1 MKVKKIILTM
11 VSTLILCAMAF
22 GQTAYAATNALP
34 ELKDGKVYF
43 VSLITGVNYDIN
55 YEEGKQ
61 YALGNN
67 IRLINKI
74 GLVENPTASEINYSK
89 VNDAYCA
96 KAGQGFEYRDY
107 IDGYNYQLDDLKNG
121 DTYINFIDKYISRDE
136 LADGRDEVNTG
147 WGDNYNNI
155 LRLTDLFYLENDNF
169 ETYKNGTL
177 KEALKSNPEL
187 WVNLGGDANYS
198 NLADADLLNVDQIK
212 AIQQAA
218 LWYFTNSDDNN
229 YHKENLEIFCKEN
242 NEGIYKQIVDETDVS
257 YLGSEANALYKYL
270 IETAKVIPTGNTQR
284 DTKVYF
290 YTNASSEIEKENTQ
304 PVIVLKREKKEFDLA
319 LRKYITEVKDK
330 DGNTIKTYNDAKNR
344 VPDTSSEQSLTGE
357 GLKDGEQTAKK
368 EHIKD
373 PVTIK
378 KGNRVVYTIRIYNE
392 GEVDGYAKQV
402 TDYLPE
408 GLELV
413 PQAQSTIN
421 TTYNWTS
428 TDGKRVTT
436 DYLENVLIPAANRD
450 WSKLDDKD
458 SNENPIYYRD
468 LLIECKVNSKATS
481 KNLKNIAEITESTGK
496 NGEKDTDSDAGN
508 VTTDTDNYNKDG
520 KHKTTGR
527 GEEDDDDFEDLK
539 INFDLALRK
548 YITKVEDA
556 NGNNISIE
564 SRVPNVDES
573 TIPLTTGTTP
583 TTATYKHKKDPV
595 SVQNGYYVYYT
606 LSIYNEGDVDGNAT
620 QITDQ
625 LPAGLVAQRDG
636 IVSDT
641 FEFESYDTTNNVL
654 VLKRKSGVAVQQSY
668 EEGKL
673 NDYKETVTVK
683 CKVDTKQSGK
693 IFTNI
698 AWISEYYEKGKG
710 VVTSDL
716 DSQSTTPSTKPSKEG
731 LVTDEIGYI
740 NEAKNRTKTIDS
752 SSSYFEGQQDDD
764 DFEKIRVANFDLAL
778 RKFITKITTKSSN
791 YTESTDYTSTR
802 EPSITG
808 ETVGEETTAE
818 KKHDKTPLQVAKG
831 DKVEYTIRIY
841 NEGDVDGYASKVIDY
856 LPDGLTFQKLADG
869 NGFTNVYIVEEKT
882 DSNGKKYLEFTMNPT
897 TPTILKAVGGTA
909 NFEQLTNNDYYTD
922 IKIECIVNDSATK
935 DNLKNVAEITETK
948 DKDGNTNPTEPDS
961 TPNDLTDN
969 EKKNP
974 ERSTSENGKG
984 WEDDDD
990 YEDLKLV
997 ELDLALRKF
1006 ITRVAD
1012 NPEMT
1017 NATEY
1022 DRAPT
1027 VSQEDVE
1034 KLFNGEI
1041 TTANYNHTKKP
1052 LKVNVRDYVEY
1063 TLRVYNEGSMEGY
1076 AREITDHLPEYL
1088 EYVKCEANETTYK
1101 WNVSEDGRTVTTDYL
1116 KDTKL
1121 DALKR
1126 VVHSVS
1132 ETTGIPHAIGMT
1144 EEVVMDSTSKLDE
1157 LELKIICKV
1166 NDKIPYETNQ
1176 TNIAE
1181 ISKYGFSKKG
1191 STQITETDT
1200 DRDSQTPAGN
1210 GGVVLPSDEDLPN
1223 YKKDEIDSGK
1233 SYIPGQQD
1241 DDDFEKIYVPKFD
1254 LALRKFITKV
1264 EKVNEDNTREDRYTK
1279 ADYDARVPQISQES
1293 YEKLIKGETTTL
1305 EYTHS
1310 KEPMNTVQTDIVTY
1324 TLRVYNEGN
1333 MAGYA
1338 SVITDDIPEGVVF
1351 LPEDATNVKY
1361 RWKMFEELPEGATA
1375 KAGKEMV
1382 ELNINESSEVKKYVE
1397 TDDVSKAKI
1406 IRTDYLSR
1414 ENGATENKIKALD
1427 KENRLSDANPDYRD
1441 VQVAFK
1447 VVEPYRSDRIIINYA
1462 QISKDQD
1469 EDGDEVTDIDSHTD
1483 EWIKDEDDQDIEKIR
1498 VPQFD
1503 LALRKWVT
1511 QAIVTENGETTVTE
1525 TGHQPFDDPE
1535 EVVKVELHRKKLSNV
1550 TVKFRY
1556 SIRVYNDGY
1565 DKETGA
1571 ALPGYIAGYAKE
1583 VKDHIPEG
1591 LKFLPEDNPDWKDEG
1606 NNIITTRKLEN
1617 TLLKPGEFADVE
1629 VVLTWI
1635 NGNDNL
1641 GLKINYAEISED
1653 DNDWDVPDNDST
1665 PDNMKERH
1673 EDDDDDAPVILS
1685 VSTGVEATY
1694 IVLGLSV
1701 LITIAGGIALIKKFV
1716 M

>member
-897 TPTILKAVGGTA
+897 TPKILKAVGGTA

-1012 NPEMT
+1012 NADMT
-1017 NATEY
+1017 TNVKSFAREPKVKEINLIGTK
-1022 DRAPT
+1022 D
-1027 VSQEDVE
+1027 S
-1034 KLFNGEI
+1034 NGNVI
-1041 TTANYNHTKKP
+1041 TTASYQHTKDP
-1052 LKVNVRDYVEY
+1052 VKVNIGNFVEY
-1063 TLRVYNEGSMEGY
+1063 ELRVYNEGTMNAYAAEINDYLPPYLKFVNEGINKDVY
-1076 AREITDHLPEYL
+1076 GWEP
-1088 EYVKCEANETTYK
+1088 
-1101 WNVSEDGRTVTTDYL
+1101 SEDGRTITTKYLENTELSKVTTDKNGVVTSTSLDSSDKHGMNL
-1116 KDTKL
+1116 K
-1121 DALKR
+1121 
-1126 VVHSVS
+1126 V
-1132 ETTGIPHAIGMT
+1132 IC
-1144 EEVVMDSTSKLDE
+1144 EVVAE
-1157 LELKIICKV
+1157 
-1166 NDKIPYETNQ
+1166 IPYETYQ
-1176 TNIAE
+1176 TNIA
-1181 ISKYGFSKKG
+1181 
-1191 STQITETDT
+1191 QITKYKDENKKILDE
-1200 DRDSQTPAGN
+1200 DRDSQTINKGYVKVN
-1210 GGVVLPSDEDLPN
+1210 DEDLPEYRGLTDKDKELSDSDYY
-1223 YKKDEIDSGK
+1223 YK
-1233 SYIPGQQD
+1233 GQQD

-1264 EKVNEDNTREDRYTK
+1264 EKEGGVNRYSQ

-1338 SVITDDIPEGVVF
+1338 SVITDDIPEGLEFIVGN
-1351 LPEDATNVKY
+1351 ETNDKY
-1361 RWKMFEELPEGATA
+1361 KWKMYKEIENVEEAEGKT
-1375 KAGKEMV
+1375 
-1382 ELNINESSEVKKYVE
+1382 VE
-1397 TDDVSKAKI
+1397 TCKVKEGEKDRLFVQTDNPKEAKI
-1406 IRTDYLSR
+1406 IRTDYLSI
-1414 ENGATENKIKALD
+1414 ENGATENLIKALD
-1427 KENRLSDANPDYRD
+1427 KENGLSDANPDYKD

>member
-22 GQTAYAATNALP
+22 GQTAYAATSLP
-34 ELKDGKVYF
+34 DASVESPLKL
-43 VSLITGVNYDIN
+43 VSLKADNYTEAGE
-55 YEEGKQ
+55 YQ
-61 YALGNN
+61 YS
-67 IRLINKI
+67 IK
-74 GLVENPTASEINYSK
+74 NPTDSNSIIINRIGQINGTGYSRIY
-89 VNDAYCA
+89 DAYCA
-96 KAGQGFEYRDY
+96 RADKGFETRSS
-107 IDGYNYQLDDLKNG
+107 YQDDESATI
-121 DTYINFIDKYISRDE
+121 DTYNAKINMVTQKNQIDTSILE
-136 LADGRDEVNTG
+136 TMNTNVDTG
-147 WGDNYNNI
+147 VTAYDAM
-155 LRLTDLFYLENDNF
+155 LQLTNLLYLEEDNF
-169 ETYKNGTL
+169 ETYRSNILKNAINDATWYEYDYEQIVTSMNTDG
-177 KEALKSNPEL
+177 ALQ
-187 WVNLGGDANYS
+187 
-198 NLADADLLNVDQIK
+198 LLTEDQVR
-212 AIQQAA
+212 AVQQVA
-218 LWYFTNSDDNN
+218 LWYFTNCDDTDYNNKGTNAGWLYVKESASSTAYQLASNNASQDAQAQALYNYLIDTSIANAKSGKDIDNN
-229 YHKENLEIFCKEN
+229 
-242 NEGIYKQIVDETDVS
+242 V
-257 YLGSEANALYKYL
+257 YL
-270 IETAKVIPTGNTQR
+270 
-284 DTKVYF
+284 
-290 YTNASSEIEKENTQ
+290 YTNTDPSQKANTQ
-304 PVIVLKREKKEFDLA
+304 PVIMIKKEKKEFDLA
-319 LRKYITEVKDK
+319 LRKYISSITTN
-330 DGNTIKTYNDAKNR
+330 NTTTDFTSLGERMPNVD
-344 VPDTSSEQSLTGE
+344 PDILVSGE
-357 GLKDGEQTAKK
+357 DTTAEYK
-368 EHIKD
+368 HAKD
-373 PVTIK
+373 PKMVENGSIV
-378 KGNRVVYTIRIYNE
+378 RYRLAIYNE
-392 GEVDGYAKQV
+392 GEIDGRATKVIDQ
-402 TDYLPE
+402 LPE
-408 GLELV
+408 GLRF
-413 PQAQSTIN
+413 
-421 TTYNWTS
+421 
-428 TDGKRVTT
+428 KRVISGNFVSDKTYTESNNRLTLVRKENNT
-436 DYLENVLIPAANRD
+436 DNLLAFNPD
-450 WSKLDDKD
+450 TMDKPD
-458 SNENPIYYRD
+458 YEEIE
-468 LLIECKVNSKATS
+468 IECVVV
-481 KNLKNIAEITESTGK
+481 I
-496 NGEKDTDSDAGN
+496 
-508 VTTDTDNYNKDG
+508 
-520 KHKTTGR
+520 
-527 GEEDDDDFEDLK
+527 
-539 INFDLALRK
+539 
-548 YITKVEDA
+548 
-556 NGNNISIE
+556 
-564 SRVPNVDES
+564 DES
-573 TIPLTTGTTP
+573 IIRDDTG
-583 TTATYKHKKDPV
+583 V
-595 SVQNGYYVYYT
+595 F
-606 LSIYNEGDVDGNAT
+606 L
-620 QITDQ
+620 
-625 LPAGLVAQRDG
+625 
-636 IVSDT
+636 
-641 FEFESYDTTNNVL
+641 
-654 VLKRKSGVAVQQSY
+654 
-668 EEGKL
+668 
-673 NDYKETVTVK
+673 
-683 CKVDTKQSGK
+683 
-693 IFTNI
+693 TNI
-698 AWISEYYEKGKG
+698 AWIAEDYNDKG
-710 VVTSDL
+710 VKDR
-716 DSQSTTPSTKPSKEG
+716 DSVQTQPLETLPG
-731 LVTDEIGYI
+731 LVTNSLGYTGSTTYTTV
-740 NEAKNRTKTIDS
+740 NDLKDKNTYYK
-752 SSSYFEGQQDDD
+752 GQEDDD
-764 DFEKIRVANFDLAL
+764 DFEKIYVLCPKGKYDIVLVKEDKSGSPLNDENQTATFELKDENGTVTKTVNGTLTIVSNKEINTANFETPDVYEIRETIPPDEYCAFDGVIKIEVYKKRSGSHYIVENIKYYVDNVEVTENREDLDVFLNANGNIEVHVRDYQFDLAL
-778 RKFITKITTKSSN
+778 RKFITKIATKSSD
-791 YTESTDYTSTR
+791 YTEYTEYTAEGNR
-802 EPSITG
+802 VPKITG
-808 ETVGEETTAE
+808 EQVIINTETNAKETTTAE
-818 KKHDKTPLQVAKG
+818 KQHTKNKLTVAKG
-831 DKVEYTIRIY
+831 DKVTYTIRIY
-841 NEGDVDGYASKVIDY
+841 NEGQIDGYAAEVTDY
-856 LPDGLTFQKLADG
+856 LPEGLSLIPQAQSEINTTY
-869 NGFTNVYIVEEKT
+869 NWVEGT
-882 DSNGKKYLEFTMNPT
+882 DANGKAVIKSTYLKDNNKVITAADDDFSK
-897 TPTILKAVGGTA
+897 LKTEG
-909 NFEQLTNNDYYTD
+909 YYQD
-922 IKIECIVNDSATK
+922 LQVECLVNDKATTN
-935 DNLKNVAEITETK
+935 NLKNIAAITKYE
-948 DKDGNTNPTEPDS
+948 DK
-961 TPNDLTDN
+961 
-969 EKKNP
+969 
-974 ERSTSENGKG
+974 NGKEVTDRDSDDDSINTDKYNPKNSTDG
-984 WEDDDD
+984 IGEQDDDD
-990 YEDLKLV
+990 FEDLQLQ

-1012 NPEMT
+1012 NADMT
-1017 NATEY
+1017 GATEY
-1022 DRAPT
+1022 DRAPVPT
-1027 VSQEDVE
+1027 DLD
-1034 KLFNGEI
+1034 KLYNGEVI
-1041 TTANYNHTKKP
+1041 TATYNHSKEP
-1052 LKVNVRDYVEY
+1052 VKVKIGDYVEY
-1063 TLRVYNEGSMEGY
+1063 TLRVYNEGTMDGY

-1088 EYVKCEANETTYK
+1088 EYVDCEQNKTTYK
-1101 WNVSEDGRTVTTDYL
+1101 WTFSEDGRTVRTDYL

-1181 ISKYGFSKKG
+1181 ITKYGDKDN
-1191 STQITETDT
+1191 TPLDV
-1200 DRDSQTPAGN
+1200 DRDSQTIDNNKYN
-1210 GGVVLPSDEDLPN
+1210 GLVDLPEDKDLPN

-1361 RWKMFEELPEGATA
+1361 GWKMFEELPEGATA

-1397 TDDVSKAKI
+1397 TDDASKAKI

-1414 ENGATENKIKALD
+1414 ENGATENLIKALD
-1427 KENRLSDANPDYRD
+1427 KENGLSDANPDYRD

>member
-22 GQTAYAATNALP
+22 GQTAYAATSLP
-34 ELKDGKVYF
+34 DASVESPLKL
-43 VSLITGVNYDIN
+43 VSLKADNYTEAGE
-55 YEEGKQ
+55 YQ
-61 YALGNN
+61 YS
-67 IRLINKI
+67 IK
-74 GLVENPTASEINYSK
+74 NPTDSNSIIINRIGQINGTGYSRIY
-89 VNDAYCA
+89 DAYCA
-96 KAGQGFEYRDY
+96 RADKGFETRSS
-107 IDGYNYQLDDLKNG
+107 YQDDESATI
-121 DTYINFIDKYISRDE
+121 DTYNAKINMVTQKNQIDTSILE
-136 LADGRDEVNTG
+136 TMNTNVDTG
-147 WGDNYNNI
+147 VTAYDAM
-155 LRLTDLFYLENDNF
+155 LQLTNLLYLEEDNF
-169 ETYKNGTL
+169 ETYRSNILKNAINDATWYEYDYEQIVTSMNTDGTL
-177 KEALKSNPEL
+177 Q
-187 WVNLGGDANYS
+187 
-198 NLADADLLNVDQIK
+198 LLTEDQVR
-212 AIQQAA
+212 AVQQVA
-218 LWYFTNSDDNN
+218 LWYFTNCDDTDYNNKGTNAGWLYVKESASSTAYQLASNNASQDAQAQALYNYLIDTSIANAKSGKDIDNN
-229 YHKENLEIFCKEN
+229 
-242 NEGIYKQIVDETDVS
+242 V
-257 YLGSEANALYKYL
+257 YL
-270 IETAKVIPTGNTQR
+270 
-284 DTKVYF
+284 
-290 YTNASSEIEKENTQ
+290 YTNTDPSQKANTQ
-304 PVIVLKREKKEFDLA
+304 PVIMIKKEKKEFDLA
-319 LRKYITEVKDK
+319 LRKYISSITTNGTTTDFTSLGERMPNVD
-330 DGNTIKTYNDAKNR
+330 
-344 VPDTSSEQSLTGE
+344 PDILVSGE
-357 GLKDGEQTAKK
+357 DTTAEYK
-368 EHIKD
+368 HAKD
-373 PVTIK
+373 PKMVENGSIV
-378 KGNRVVYTIRIYNE
+378 RYRLAIYNE
-392 GEVDGYAKQV
+392 GEIDGRATKVIDQ
-402 TDYLPE
+402 LPE
-408 GLELV
+408 GLRFNNKVISRNFVSDGTYTESNNRLTLV
-413 PQAQSTIN
+413 RKENN
-421 TTYNWTS
+421 TDNLLAFNPDTM
-428 TDGKRVTT
+428 DKP
-436 DYLENVLIPAANRD
+436 DYEEI
-450 WSKLDDKD
+450 
-458 SNENPIYYRD
+458 E
-468 LLIECKVNSKATS
+468 IECVVV
-481 KNLKNIAEITESTGK
+481 I
-496 NGEKDTDSDAGN
+496 
-508 VTTDTDNYNKDG
+508 
-520 KHKTTGR
+520 
-527 GEEDDDDFEDLK
+527 
-539 INFDLALRK
+539 
-548 YITKVEDA
+548 
-556 NGNNISIE
+556 
-564 SRVPNVDES
+564 DES
-573 TIPLTTGTTP
+573 KIRDDTG
-583 TTATYKHKKDPV
+583 V
-595 SVQNGYYVYYT
+595 F
-606 LSIYNEGDVDGNAT
+606 L
-620 QITDQ
+620 
-625 LPAGLVAQRDG
+625 
-636 IVSDT
+636 
-641 FEFESYDTTNNVL
+641 
-654 VLKRKSGVAVQQSY
+654 
-668 EEGKL
+668 
-673 NDYKETVTVK
+673 
-683 CKVDTKQSGK
+683 
-693 IFTNI
+693 TNI
-698 AWISEYYEKGKG
+698 AWIAEDYNDKG
-710 VVTSDL
+710 VKDR
-716 DSQSTTPSTKPSKEG
+716 DSVQTQPLETLPG
-731 LVTDEIGYI
+731 LVTNSLGYTGLTTYTTV
-740 NEAKNRTKTIDS
+740 NDLKDKNTYYK
-752 SSSYFEGQQDDD
+752 GQEDDD
-764 DFEKIRVANFDLAL
+764 DFEKIYVLCPKGKYDIVLVKEDKSGSPLNDENQTATFELKDEKGTVTKTVNGTLTIVSNKEINTANFETPDVYEIRETIPPDEYCAFDGVIKIEVYKKRSGSHYIVENIKYYVDNVEVTENREDLDVFLNASGNIEVHVRDYQFDLAL
-778 RKFITKITTKSSN
+778 RKFITKKQSGNVIQEIT
-791 YTESTDYTSTR
+791 DR
-802 EPSITG
+802 EP
-808 ETVGEETTAE
+808 VVTAE
-818 KKHDKTPLQVAKG
+818 EKTKLGNKEATYDGGTTVAKTHKKDAVEVAVG
-831 DKVEYTIRIY
+831 DRVEYTIRVY
-841 NEGDVDGYASKVIDY
+841 NEGELDGYASEVTDY
-856 LPDGLTFQKLADG
+856 LPDGLSFIEPGDVDDETHSKTNKDYGWTAEGQKITTSILNNQLIKAF
-869 NGFTNVYIVEEKT
+869 NEETNTLDFK
-882 DSNGKKYLEFTMNPT
+882 DL
-897 TPTILKAVGGTA
+897 
-909 NFEQLTNNDYYTD
+909 
-922 IKIECIVNDSATK
+922 KIECIVNSNAK
-935 DNLKNVAEITETK
+935 SDNLMNIAEITDYEGE
-948 DKDGNTNPTEPDS
+948 DGREVVDRDSDEDNVTTNPKNY
-961 TPNDLTDN
+961 TPEDKTG
-969 EKKNP
+969 
-974 ERSTSENGKG
+974 GKG
-984 WEDDDD
+984 EEDDDD
-990 YEDLKLV
+990 CEDLKLV

-1012 NPEMT
+1012 NADMT
-1017 NATEY
+1017 GATEY
-1022 DRAPT
+1022 DRAPVPT
-1027 VSQEDVE
+1027 DLD
-1034 KLFNGEI
+1034 KLYNGEVI
-1041 TTANYNHTKKP
+1041 TATYNHSKEP
-1052 LKVNVRDYVEY
+1052 VKVKIGDYVEY

-1088 EYVKCEANETTYK
+1088 EYVNCEANKTTYK

-1121 DALKR
+1121 NALDAVFIAGGLG
-1126 VVHSVS
+1126 
-1132 ETTGIPHAIGMT
+1132 TDMT
-1144 EEVVMDSTSKLDE
+1144 RYYLDSTEKLGAN
-1157 LELKIICKV
+1157 ELKIICKV

-1181 ISKYGFSKKG
+1181 ITKYGDKDN
-1191 STQITETDT
+1191 TPLDV
-1200 DRDSQTPAGN
+1200 DRDSQTIDNNKYN
-1210 GGVVLPSDEDLPN
+1210 GLVDLPEDKDLPD
-1223 YKKDEIDSGK
+1223 YKKSEIDSGK

-1361 RWKMFEELPEGATA
+1361 GWKMFEELPEGATA

-1414 ENGATENKIKALD
+1414 ENGATENLIKVLD
-1427 KENRLSDANPDYRD
+1427 KENGLSDANPDYRD

>member
-22 GQTAYAATNALP
+22 GQTAYAATSLP
-34 ELKDGKVYF
+34 DASVESPLKL
-43 VSLITGVNYDIN
+43 VSLKADNYPKEGEYEYSISNPGSSLIKINRIGIINGTG
-55 YEEGKQ
+55 
-61 YALGNN
+61 
-67 IRLINKI
+67 
-74 GLVENPTASEINYSK
+74 YSRIY
-89 VNDAYCA
+89 DAYCA
-96 KAGQGFEYRDY
+96 RAGKGFENRSSYP
-107 IDGYNYQLDDLKNG
+107 DDEG
-121 DTYINFIDKYISRDE
+121 ATIDTYNAKINMVTQKSQIDIAILE
-136 LADGRDEVNTG
+136 AMNTNVDTG
-147 WGDNYNNI
+147 VTAYDAMLQLTNLLYLEEDNFESYKNNI
-155 LRLTDLFYLENDNF
+155 LKKAIDGATWM
-169 ETYKNGTL
+169 NG
-177 KEALKSNPEL
+177 K
-187 WVNLGGDANYS
+187 Y
-198 NLADADLLNVDQIK
+198 DQIETLMTEDQVR
-212 AIQQAA
+212 AVQQVA
-218 LWYFTNSDDNN
+218 LWYFSNCDETVYNKKGTNAGWLYIKERADSVAHELREINASQDQQAQALYNYLIDTSIANAKAGKDIDNN
-229 YHKENLEIFCKEN
+229 
-242 NEGIYKQIVDETDVS
+242 V
-257 YLGSEANALYKYL
+257 YL
-270 IETAKVIPTGNTQR
+270 
-284 DTKVYF
+284 
-290 YTNASSEIEKENTQ
+290 YTNPSQKENTQ
-304 PVIVLKREKKEFDLA
+304 PIIMIQKVKKEFDLA
-319 LRKYITEVKDK
+319 LRKYISSITTNGKTDYYTELGEREPNVDADK
-330 DGNTIKTYNDAKNR
+330 LASGDST
-344 VPDTSSEQSLTGE
+344 
-357 GLKDGEQTAKK
+357 TAEYK
-368 EHIKD
+368 HAKD
-373 PVTIK
+373 PKTVENGSIV
-378 KGNRVVYTIRIYNE
+378 RYRLAIYNE
-392 GEVDGYAKQV
+392 GEIDGRATKVIDQ
-402 TDYLPE
+402 LPE
-408 GLELV
+408 GLRFNRV
-413 PQAQSTIN
+413 VSGN
-421 TTYNWTS
+421 FVSDGTYNDETNNRLTLVRNNN
-428 TDGKRVTT
+428 TDLTAFNPDTMDKP
-436 DYLENVLIPAANRD
+436 DYEEI
-450 WSKLDDKD
+450 
-458 SNENPIYYRD
+458 E
-468 LLIECKVNSKATS
+468 IECLVVVNES
-481 KNLKNIAEITESTGK
+481 EIDENTG
-496 NGEKDTDSDAGN
+496 
-508 VTTDTDNYNKDG
+508 VI
-520 KHKTTGR
+520 
-527 GEEDDDDFEDLK
+527 L
-539 INFDLALRK
+539 
-548 YITKVEDA
+548 
-556 NGNNISIE
+556 
-564 SRVPNVDES
+564 
-573 TIPLTTGTTP
+573 
-583 TTATYKHKKDPV
+583 
-595 SVQNGYYVYYT
+595 
-606 LSIYNEGDVDGNAT
+606 
-620 QITDQ
+620 
-625 LPAGLVAQRDG
+625 
-636 IVSDT
+636 
-641 FEFESYDTTNNVL
+641 
-654 VLKRKSGVAVQQSY
+654 
-668 EEGKL
+668 
-673 NDYKETVTVK
+673 
-683 CKVDTKQSGK
+683 
-693 IFTNI
+693 TNI
-698 AWISEYYEKGKG
+698 AWIAEDYNDKG
-710 VVTSDL
+710 VRDRDSVQTQPLETLPKLATDSLGYTGLTTYTTVNDL
-716 DSQSTTPSTKPSKEG
+716 KD
-731 LVTDEIGYI
+731 
-740 NEAKNRTKTIDS
+740 KNTYYK
-752 SSSYFEGQQDDD
+752 GQEDDD
-764 DFEKIRVANFDLAL
+764 DFEKIHVLSPKGKYDIVLVKEDKNGEQLNDTATFEVDGVAKTVKGRLTIVSNKIINSSNVGEVDTYTIKETIPPDEYCAFDGVITIKVYKTRSENKYILDSTKGKDGVEYYVDGVNVTEIGHEGLNVYVNENGNIYVEVRDYQFDLAL
-778 RKFITKITTKSSN
+778 RKFITKKQSGNVIRKIT
-791 YTESTDYTSTR
+791 DR
-802 EPSITG
+802 EP
-808 ETVGEETTAE
+808 VVTAE
-818 KKHDKTPLQVAKG
+818 EKTKLGNKEATYDGGTTVAKTHKKDAVEVAVG
-831 DKVEYTIRIY
+831 DRVEYTIRVY
-841 NEGDVDGYASKVIDY
+841 NEGELDGYASEVTDY
-856 LPDGLTFQKLADG
+856 LPDGLSFIEPGDVDDETHSKTNKDYGWTAEGQKITTSILNNQLIKAF
-869 NGFTNVYIVEEKT
+869 NEETNTLDFK
-882 DSNGKKYLEFTMNPT
+882 DL
-897 TPTILKAVGGTA
+897 
-909 NFEQLTNNDYYTD
+909 
-922 IKIECIVNDSATK
+922 KIECIVNSKAK
-935 DNLKNVAEITETK
+935 SDNLMNIAEITDYEG
-948 DKDGNTNPTEPDS
+948 KDGRKVVDRDSDEDNVTTNPKNY
-961 TPNDLTDN
+961 TPEDKTG
-969 EKKNP
+969 
-974 ERSTSENGKG
+974 GKG
-984 WEDDDD
+984 EEDDDD
-990 YEDLKLV
+990 CEDLKLV

-1027 VSQEDVE
+1027 VSQEDIK
-1034 KLFNGEI
+1034 KLFNGKI

-1052 LKVNVRDYVEY
+1052 LKVNVGDYVEY

-1088 EYVKCEANETTYK
+1088 EYVNCEANKTTYK

-1116 KDTKL
+1116 KDFKL
-1121 DALKR
+1121 PEVQL
-1126 VVHSVS
+1126 SYN
-1132 ETTGIPHAIGMT
+1132 IGVGRDL
-1144 EEVVMDSTSKLDE
+1144 EQYVMYSTSMYNREGNDN
-1157 LELKIICKV
+1157 ELKIICKV
-1166 NDKIPYETNQ
+1166 KDTIPVETNQ

-1181 ISKYGFSKKG
+1181 ITKYGDKYN
-1191 STQITETDT
+1191 TPLDV
-1200 DRDSQTPAGN
+1200 DRDSQTIDNNKYN
-1210 GGVVLPSDEDLPN
+1210 GLVDLPEDKDLPN

-1414 ENGATENKIKALD
+1414 ENGATENLIKALD
-1427 KENRLSDANPDYRD
+1427 KENGLSDANPDYRD

-1469 EDGDEVTDIDSHTD
+1469 KDGDEVTDIDSHTD

>member
-22 GQTAYAATNALP
+22 GQTAYAATSLP
-34 ELKDGKVYF
+34 DASVESPLKL
-43 VSLITGVNYDIN
+43 VSLKADNYQNEGEYEYSIKDLGGSPGSSIKINRIGIINGTG
-55 YEEGKQ
+55 
-61 YALGNN
+61 
-67 IRLINKI
+67 
-74 GLVENPTASEINYSK
+74 YSRIY
-89 VNDAYCA
+89 DAYCA
-96 KAGQGFEYRDY
+96 RAGKGFENRSSYP
-107 IDGYNYQLDDLKNG
+107 DDEG
-121 DTYINFIDKYISRDE
+121 ATIDTYNAKINMVTQKSQIDIAILE
-136 LADGRDEVNTG
+136 AMNTNVDTG
-147 WGDNYNNI
+147 VTAYDAMLQLTNLLYLEEDNFESYKNNI
-155 LRLTDLFYLENDNF
+155 LKKAIDYATWMGKY
-169 ETYKNGTL
+169 
-177 KEALKSNPEL
+177 
-187 WVNLGGDANYS
+187 
-198 NLADADLLNVDQIK
+198 DQIETLMTEDQVR
-212 AIQQAA
+212 AVQQVA
-218 LWYFTNSDDNN
+218 LWYFSNCDETVYNKKGTNAGWLYIKERADSVAHELREINASQDQQAQALYNYLIDTSIANAKAGKDIDNN
-229 YHKENLEIFCKEN
+229 
-242 NEGIYKQIVDETDVS
+242 V
-257 YLGSEANALYKYL
+257 YL
-270 IETAKVIPTGNTQR
+270 
-284 DTKVYF
+284 
-290 YTNASSEIEKENTQ
+290 YTNPSQKENTQ
-304 PVIVLKREKKEFDLA
+304 PIIMIQKVKKEFDLA
-319 LRKYITEVKDK
+319 LRKYISSITTNGKTDYYTELGEREPNVDADKLASGDSKTAEYKHVKDP
-330 DGNTIKTYNDAKNR
+330 KTVENGSIVRYRLA
-344 VPDTSSEQSLTGE
+344 
-357 GLKDGEQTAKK
+357 
-368 EHIKD
+368 
-373 PVTIK
+373 
-378 KGNRVVYTIRIYNE
+378 IYNE
-392 GEVDGYAKQV
+392 GEIDGRATKVIDQ
-402 TDYLPE
+402 LPE
-408 GLELV
+408 GLRFNRV
-413 PQAQSTIN
+413 VSGN
-421 TTYNWTS
+421 FVSDGTYNDETNNRLTLVRNNN
-428 TDGKRVTT
+428 TDNLTAFNPDTMDKP
-436 DYLENVLIPAANRD
+436 DYEEI
-450 WSKLDDKD
+450 
-458 SNENPIYYRD
+458 E
-468 LLIECKVNSKATS
+468 IECVVVVNES
-481 KNLKNIAEITESTGK
+481 EIDENTG
-496 NGEKDTDSDAGN
+496 
-508 VTTDTDNYNKDG
+508 VI
-520 KHKTTGR
+520 
-527 GEEDDDDFEDLK
+527 L
-539 INFDLALRK
+539 
-548 YITKVEDA
+548 
-556 NGNNISIE
+556 
-564 SRVPNVDES
+564 
-573 TIPLTTGTTP
+573 
-583 TTATYKHKKDPV
+583 
-595 SVQNGYYVYYT
+595 
-606 LSIYNEGDVDGNAT
+606 
-620 QITDQ
+620 
-625 LPAGLVAQRDG
+625 
-636 IVSDT
+636 
-641 FEFESYDTTNNVL
+641 
-654 VLKRKSGVAVQQSY
+654 
-668 EEGKL
+668 
-673 NDYKETVTVK
+673 
-683 CKVDTKQSGK
+683 
-693 IFTNI
+693 TNI
-698 AWISEYYEKGKG
+698 AWIAEDYNDKGVRDRDSVQTQPLETLPKLATDSLGYTGLTTYTTVNDLKDKNTYYE
-710 VVTSDL
+710 
-716 DSQSTTPSTKPSKEG
+716 
-731 LVTDEIGYI
+731 
-740 NEAKNRTKTIDS
+740 
-752 SSSYFEGQQDDD
+752 GQEDDD
-764 DFEKIRVANFDLAL
+764 DFEKIHVLSPKGKYDIVLVKEDKSGSPLNDENQTATFELKDENGTVTKTVNGTLTIVSNKEINTANFETPDVYEIRETIPPDEYCAFDGVIKIEVYKKRSGSHYIVENIKYYVDNVEVTENREDLDVFLNTNGNIEVHVRDYQFDLAL
-778 RKFITKITTKSSN
+778 RKFITKIATKSSD
-791 YTESTDYTSTR
+791 YTEYTEYTAEGNR
-802 EPSITG
+802 VPKITG
-808 ETVGEETTAE
+808 EQVIIDTETNAKETTTAE
-818 KKHDKTPLQVAKG
+818 KQHTKNKLAVAKG
-831 DKVEYTIRIY
+831 DKVTYTIRIY
-841 NEGDVDGYASKVIDY
+841 NEGQIDGYAAEVTDY
-856 LPDGLTFQKLADG
+856 LPEGLSLIPQAQSEINTTY
-869 NGFTNVYIVEEKT
+869 NWVEGT
-882 DSNGKKYLEFTMNPT
+882 DANGKAVIKSTYLKDNNKVITAADDDFSK
-897 TPTILKAVGGTA
+897 LKTKG
-909 NFEQLTNNDYYTD
+909 YYQD
-922 IKIECIVNDSATK
+922 LQVECIVNDKATTN
-935 DNLKNVAEITETK
+935 NLKNIAAITKYE
-948 DKDGNTNPTEPDS
+948 DK
-961 TPNDLTDN
+961 
-969 EKKNP
+969 
-974 ERSTSENGKG
+974 NGKEVTDRDSDDDSINTDKYNPKNSTDG
-984 WEDDDD
+984 IGEQDDDD
-990 YEDLKLV
+990 FEDLQLQ

-1027 VSQEDVE
+1027 VSQEDIK

-1052 LKVNVRDYVEY
+1052 LKVNVGDYVEY

-1088 EYVKCEANETTYK
+1088 EYVNCEANKTTYK

-1116 KDTKL
+1116 KDFKL
-1121 DALKR
+1121 PEVQL
-1126 VVHSVS
+1126 SYN
-1132 ETTGIPHAIGMT
+1132 IGVGRDL
-1144 EEVVMDSTSKLDE
+1144 EQYVMYSTSMYNREGNDN
-1157 LELKIICKV
+1157 ELKIICKV
-1166 NDKIPYETNQ
+1166 KDTIPVETNQ

-1181 ISKYGFSKKG
+1181 ITKYGDKDN
-1191 STQITETDT
+1191 TPLDV
-1200 DRDSQTPAGN
+1200 DRDSQTIDNNKYN
-1210 GGVVLPSDEDLPN
+1210 GLVDLPEDKDLPD
-1223 YKKDEIDSGK
+1223 YKKSEIDSGK

-1414 ENGATENKIKALD
+1414 ENGATENLIKALD
-1427 KENRLSDANPDYRD
+1427 KENGLSDANPDYRD

>member
-319 LRKYITEVKDK
+319 LRKYI
-330 DGNTIKTYNDAKNR
+330 
-344 VPDTSSEQSLTGE
+344 SS
-357 GLKDGEQTAKK
+357 
-368 EHIKD
+368 I
-373 PVTIK
+373 
-378 KGNRVVYTIRIYNE
+378 
-392 GEVDGYAKQV
+392 
-402 TDYLPE
+402 
-408 GLELV
+408 
-413 PQAQSTIN
+413 
-421 TTYNWTS
+421 TTNGT
-428 TDGKRVTT
+428 TT
-436 DYLENVLIPAANRD
+436 DY
-450 WSKLDDKD
+450 
-458 SNENPIYYRD
+458 
-468 LLIECKVNSKATS
+468 TS
-481 KNLKNIAEITESTGK
+481 L
-496 NGEKDTDSDAGN
+496 GE
-508 VTTDTDNYNKDG
+508 
-520 KHKTTGR
+520 R
-527 GEEDDDDFEDLK
+527 M
-539 INFDLALRK
+539 
-548 YITKVEDA
+548 
-556 NGNNISIE
+556 
-564 SRVPNVDES
+564 PNVDPDILVSGED
-573 TIPLTTGTTP
+573 
-583 TTATYKHKKDPV
+583 TTAEYKHAKDPIKV
-595 SVQNGYYVYYT
+595 ENGSVVRYR
-606 LSIYNEGDVDGNAT
+606 LSIYNEGEIDGRAT
-620 QITDQ
+620 KVIDQ
-625 LPAGLVAQRDG
+625 LPEGLIFVRVVSG
-636 IVSDT
+636 NFVSDGT
-641 FEFESYDTTNNVL
+641 YDDESNNRLTLVRKENKTDNLLAFNPDTMD
-654 VLKRKSGVAVQQSY
+654 KPDY
-668 EEGKL
+668 EEI
-673 NDYKETVTVK
+673 EIECVVV
-683 CKVDTKQSGK
+683 VDESIIRDDTGV
-693 IFTNI
+693 FLTNI
-698 AWISEYYEKGKG
+698 AWIAEDYNDKG
-710 VVTSDL
+710 VKDR
-716 DSQSTTPSTKPSKEG
+716 DSVQTQPLETLPK
-731 LVTDEIGYI
+731 LVTDSLGYTGLTTYTTV
-740 NEAKNRTKTIDS
+740 NDLKDKNTYYK
-752 SSSYFEGQQDDD
+752 GQEDDD
-764 DFEKIRVANFDLAL
+764 DFEKIYVLCPKGKYDIVLVKEDKSGSPLNDENQTATFELKDEKGTVTKTVNGTLTIVSNKEINTANFETPDVYEIRETIPPDEYCAFDGVIKIEVYKKRSGSHYIVENIKYYVDNVEVTENREDLDVFLNTNGNIEVHVRDYQFDLAL
-778 RKFITKITTKSSN
+778 RKFITKIATKSSD
-791 YTESTDYTSTR
+791 YTEYTEYTAEGNR
-802 EPSITG
+802 VPKITG
-808 ETVGEETTAE
+808 EQVIIDTETNAKETTTAE
-818 KKHDKTPLQVAKG
+818 KQHTKNKLAVAKG
-831 DKVEYTIRIY
+831 DKVTYTIRIY
-841 NEGDVDGYASKVIDY
+841 NEGQIDGYAAEVTDY
-856 LPDGLTFQKLADG
+856 LPEGLSLIPQAQSEINTTY
-869 NGFTNVYIVEEKT
+869 NWVEGT
-882 DSNGKKYLEFTMNPT
+882 DANGKAVIKSTYLKDNNKVITAADDDFSK
-897 TPTILKAVGGTA
+897 LKTEG
-909 NFEQLTNNDYYTD
+909 YYQD
-922 IKIECIVNDSATK
+922 LQVECIVNDKATTN
-935 DNLKNVAEITETK
+935 NLKNIAAITKYE
-948 DKDGNTNPTEPDS
+948 DK
-961 TPNDLTDN
+961 
-969 EKKNP
+969 
-974 ERSTSENGKG
+974 NGKEVTDRDSDDDSINTDKYNPKNSTDG
-984 WEDDDD
+984 IGEQDDDD
-990 YEDLKLV
+990 FEDLQLQ

-1012 NPEMT
+1012 NADMT
-1017 NATEY
+1017 GATEY
-1022 DRAPT
+1022 DRAPI
-1027 VSQEDVE
+1027 VSQEDIK

-1052 LKVNVRDYVEY
+1052 LKVNVGDYVEY

-1088 EYVKCEANETTYK
+1088 EYVNCEANKTTYK

-1116 KDTKL
+1116 KDFKL
-1121 DALKR
+1121 PEVQL
-1126 VVHSVS
+1126 SYN
-1132 ETTGIPHAIGMT
+1132 IGVGRDL
-1144 EEVVMDSTSKLDE
+1144 EQYVMYSTSMYNREGNDN
-1157 LELKIICKV
+1157 ELKIICKV
-1166 NDKIPYETNQ
+1166 KDTIPVEINQ

-1181 ISKYGFSKKG
+1181 ITKYGDKDN
-1191 STQITETDT
+1191 TPLDV
-1200 DRDSQTPAGN
+1200 DRDSQTIDNNKYN
-1210 GGVVLPSDEDLPN
+1210 GLVDLPEDKDLPN

-1361 RWKMFEELPEGATA
+1361 GWKMFEELPEGATA

-1414 ENGATENKIKALD
+1414 ENGATENLIKALD
-1427 KENRLSDANPDYRD
+1427 KENGLSDANPDYRD